1 MATNTT
7 NIAKKSNSVL
17 AILLVGFFLVCI
29 VLALLGAGKALRFAF
44 PVAALLLGMYLHDQ
58 SPSNYVGFTLWVW
71 LITPFIRRLIDLRSG
86 WDSQGVILLAPYLVT
101 SITAIDFVKFTPTY
115 FRSFGLPFLISALG
129 VLYGIAIGY
138 LNTSL
143 MIVVRSI
150 IEWLPPILW
159 GFYFVGNWQNFPQN
173 KRVVQQVLITALL
186 LLSVY
191 GIFQYFYA
199 PEWDMYWL
207 NNSDLTTSAGK
218 PEPQGFRLWSTLHS
232 PGHFAAFLM
241 VALLFILD
249 TTQINVILILGMSSL
264 AMLLTSVR
272 SAWIGWVVGA
282 LVFLLSVNSK
292 IKVRLIAILLVL
304 SLAVL
309 TASNVPAFSG
319 SINARLESMQNL
331 SDDNSAKD
339 RMGNY
344 SANIDTAMFDV
355 IGGGIGSTKQ
365 LDSGILVLAFTLG
378 WIGGIPYLLGI
389 GLILSKLLSHQSQSA
404 SVFVAKSRAIV
415 AGMLS
420 LSIFFSSML
429 GFFGVFLWGFLGLGT
444 AAIIYDKKSRDSS

>member
-1 MATNTT
+1 MASYP
-7 NIAKKSNSVL
+7 IDIEKKNGSVL
-17 AILLVGFFLVCI
+17 AIFIVGFFLVCI
-29 VLALLGAGKALRFAF
+29 VLALLGAGNALRFAF
-44 PVAALLLGMYLHDQ
+44 PVATLLLGMYLHDK

-71 LITPFIRRLIDLRSG
+71 LITPFIRRLIDSRSG

-101 SITAIDFVKFTPTY
+101 SITAIDFIKFTPIY
-115 FRSFGLPFLISALG
+115 FRGFGLPFLISALG

-143 MIVVRSI
+143 AAVVRSL

-173 KRVVQQVLITALL
+173 KRVVQQVLIAALL

-199 PEWDMYWL
+199 PEWDTFWL
-207 NNSDLTTSAGK
+207 INSELTSSAGK
-218 PEPQGFRLWSTLHS
+218 PEPQGFRLWSTVHS

-272 SAWIGWVVGA
+272 AAWIAWLIGA
-282 LVFLLSVNSK
+282 LVFLLSVHSK
-292 IKVRLIAILLVL
+292 IKVRLIVILLIL
-304 SLAVL
+304 SLAIF
-309 TASNVPAFSG
+309 TASNVPVFSG

-339 RMGNY
+339 RMSNY
-344 SANIDTAMFDV
+344 SANIDTAMFNV
-355 IGGGIGSTKQ
+355 IGGGVGSTKQ

-378 WIGGIPYLLGI
+378 WIGSIPYLLGI
-389 GLILSKLLSHQSQSA
+389 GLILSKLFSHQSR
-404 SVFVAKSRAIV
+404 SVSIFVAKSRAIV

-420 LSIFFSSML
+420 LSFFFSSML
-429 GFFGVFLWGFLGLGT
+429 GFFGVFLWGFLGLGI
-444 AAIIYDKKSRDSS
+444 AAIIYDQKSKDGS